1 MIMRAAKSRLPW
13 LGGGC
18 LAFLVAATAAQGCD
32 GKSYAFDIDVGEN
45 ASGGGV
51 VVRLD
56 RAKLLDDDPD
66 KYTISVKDD
75 GKVLADHMML
85 RQHDS
90 ASFMTRCGTLSI
102 GADRKSMFSSGTLAI
117 KWSYF

>member
-1 MIMRAAKSRLPW
+1 MGKPAAKCRLSCVA
-13 LGGGC
+13 GGC
-18 LAFLVAATAAQGCD
+18 LALLFVATAARACD
-32 GKSYAFDIDVGEN
+32 GKSYAFDIDVGDN
-45 ASGGGV
+45 VSGGGV

-75 GKVLADHMML
+75 GKVLADHMVV

-90 ASFMTRCGTLSI
+90 ASFTTRCGTLSI
-102 GADRKSMFSSGTLAI
+102 GADRKSMFSSGTLAL